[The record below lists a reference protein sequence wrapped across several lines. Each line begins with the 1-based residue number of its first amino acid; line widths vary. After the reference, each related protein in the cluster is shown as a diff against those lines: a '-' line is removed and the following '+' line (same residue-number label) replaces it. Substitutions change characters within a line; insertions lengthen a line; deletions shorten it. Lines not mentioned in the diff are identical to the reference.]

1 MSNVIA
7 GPTIGAILARF
18 GRTTR
23 SNALQTQDLL
33 LTTYYLLLA
42 TYYLLLTTYYKASKL
57 APRVPH
63 CLGAD
68 VVKLDAP
75 SPSYAPETTVL

>member
-1 MSNVIA
+1 MVDMSNVIA

-33 LTTYYLLLA
+33 LTTYYS
-42 TYYLLLTTYYKASKL
+42 LLTTYYKASKL

>member
-1 MSNVIA
+1 MVDMSNVIA

-18 GRTTR
+18 GRATR

-33 LTTYYLLLA
+33 LTTD
-42 TYYLLLTTYYKASKL
+42 YLLLTTYYKASKL
-57 APRVPH
+57 VPRVPH

>member
-33 LTTYYLLLA
+33 LTTYYS
-42 TYYLLLTTYYKASKL
+42 LLTTYYKASKL